1 MESCRIG
8 LMIDCQWKIVKFVIT
23 ASVMLLAGVCYSC
36 SPDDGRQEDILLLEN
51 EAEDVAGLDAA
62 ASDGMSVAATEEDAA
77 AVEED
82 VAAAGDDLPAAD
94 TERAVGSMEAGDE
107 VLSETEA
114 VCFVH
119 ICGAVACPGVYLLP
133 EGSRIYQAVE
143 MAGGFLA
150 DADQEG
156 INLAQMVADGMKVTV
171 FTEEEA
177 ETAAEGSGILYP
189 EANPSGRDRTGA
201 GTAALAQK
209 PKVNINT
216 AGKEELMTLR
226 GIGESRA
233 EDIIAYRE
241 KHGSFQKIEEIMKV
255 SGIKDAAFEK
265 IKEDIT
271 V

>member
-8 LMIDCQWKIVKFVIT
+8 LMNDYQQKIAKLVIT
-23 ASVMLLAGVCYSC
+23 ASVMILAGVCYSC
-36 SPDDGRQEDILLLEN
+36 STNDERQGDILLLEDK
-51 EAEDVAGLDAA
+51 AETESAAGEDEA
-62 ASDGMSVAATEEDAA
+62 ASDGMSVEPL
-77 AVEED
+77 
-82 VAAAGDDLPAAD
+82 GDDLPA
-94 TERAVGSMEAGDE
+94 
-107 VLSETEA
+107 A

>member
-1 MESCRIG
+1 MN
-8 LMIDCQWKIVKFVIT
+8 DYQQKIAKLVIT
-23 ASVMLLAGVCYSC
+23 ASVMILAGVCYSC
-36 SPDDGRQEDILLLEN
+36 STNDERQGDILLLEDKAETAAGED
-51 EAEDVAGLDAA
+51 EAESDGISAA
-62 ASDGMSVAATEEDAA
+62 AADEMSVDP
-77 AVEED
+77 
-82 VAAAGDDLPAAD
+82 L
-94 TERAVGSMEAGDE
+94 GDE
-107 VLSETEA
+107 AFSETEA

-150 DADQEG
+150 DADQKG
-156 INLAQMVADGMKVTV
+156 INLAQTVADGMKVTV

-177 ETAAEGSGILYP
+177 ETAAEGSGIMYP

-201 GTAALAQK
+201 GTVDLAQK

>member
-8 LMIDCQWKIVKFVIT
+8 LMNDYQQKIAKLVIT
-23 ASVMLLAGVCYSC
+23 ASVMILAGVCYSC
-36 SPDDGRQEDILLLEN
+36 STNDERQGDILLLEDKAETESAAGED
-51 EAEDVAGLDAA
+51 EAVSDGMSVEPLGEDEA
-62 ASDGMSVAATEEDAA
+62 ASDGMSVEPL
-77 AVEED
+77 
-82 VAAAGDDLPAAD
+82 GDDLPA
-94 TERAVGSMEAGDE
+94 
-107 VLSETEA
+107 A

-150 DADQEG
+150 DADQKG